1 MADIPP
7 LNRPPLTRPPLTGKR
22 ILVTGATGMAGGPLA
37 RALAADNT
45 VFGGARFTNEQK
57 RAELESSGATAVRV
71 DLGSADFDEIP
82 ADLDYVLNF
91 AVARSN
97 DWEADFAANV
107 EGVAL
112 LMEHCKDV
120 EAFFQCST
128 AGVYESQGQVPL
140 PETAPLG
147 DSHRAAGFQTYSIS
161 KIAAESIVQHTAT
174 RLGLPT
180 VIARLSVPYGDD
192 FGWPSFQLMMIER
205 DIPIGVHPIG
215 PSLYAPIHLVDMVGS
230 IPYLLAAASV
240 PATVV
245 NWGGEIVA
253 VEEWSA
259 FIGDLAGKAPV
270 IAVDE
275 NAIPSLPVELTRLH
289 ELGFHSSI
297 SWQEGMRRL
306 VASSHAAS

>member
-1 MADIPP
+1 MAT
-7 LNRPPLTRPPLTGKR
+7 LAPLTGKR

-37 RALAADNT
+37 RALAGDNT

-57 RAELESSGATAVRV
+57 RDELAAAGATPVRV

-82 ADLDYVLNF
+82 DDLDYVLNF

-112 LMEHCKDV
+112 LMDHCKDV

-128 AGVYESQGQVPL
+128 AGVYESQGPVPL
-140 PETAPLG
+140 SETSPLG

-161 KIAAESIVQHTAT
+161 KIAAESIAQHTAT

-180 VIARLSVPYGDD
+180 VIARLSVPYGDT
-192 FGWPSFQLMMIER
+192 FGWPTFQLMMIER

-215 PSLYAPIHLVDMVGS
+215 PSLYAPLHLDDMVAS
-230 IPYLLAAASV
+230 LPYLLAAASV
-240 PATVV
+240 PATIV
-245 NWGGEIVA
+245 NWGGENVS
-253 VEEWSA
+253 VEEWCA
-259 FIGDLAGKAPV
+259 LIGDLVGKEPT

-275 NAIPSLPVELTRLH
+275 NAIPSLPVDLAKLH
-289 ELGFHSSI
+289 ELGFKPSV
-297 SWQEGMRRL
+297 SWQDGMRRL
-306 VASSHAAS
+306 VALNHVAS